1 MAHLE
6 RLVERARVGQL
17 VLLVGSDPPPAATGL
32 PSGQELAHGLAARWN
47 LAASDPSTGL
57 RTGSLAAVAQGLKTR
72 NQQWKYAG
80 YLEQAL
86 PAGGEAGPLHRAVAA
101 LPVPFLLTATY
112 DDRLARALEDAG
124 RPANLLI
131 EDSDLARREFDRP
144 DLIKLCGG
152 LGRPHTLVV
161 AEDEY
166 ADLLLDGDR
175 RALFDRAGEW
185 LAEKTVLLV
194 GCDPGERGDFENW
207 LYWEVLERLGAFG
220 VEGYL
225 VWPFDPSTALRAG
238 RAQDRPNPAAD
249 DVARWADRGVTAIDA
264 EPVAFLESLRAE
276 LAGTQVSLPEDK
288 EMARLKALVE
298 MLHGESS
305 DEQVAVVADE
315 VPSDQRLKSIRVTF
329 RFRLSDDRKLRAAL
343 DLDYDPDIDHYAGE
357 FRDTGITLQ
366 RLRNWAA
373 KAEEGRKA
381 WKLPQ
386 ACPEHGRRDS
396 PVEQRGI
403 EFFDAVL
410 PPGSGE
416 RQVYE
421 RALYLRQTFAD
432 ALYVVFEPEDDRG
445 RLSPIPWELLHD
457 GRVTMG
463 RGFLGLKYPVYRRM
477 HSVASPG
484 RVTGRIR
491 KALVVA
497 ADPTQR
503 LTELDAEVDWLVAA
517 LKDAGVARVDVR
529 RPADEDVS
537 DPEAIKRLIR
547 DGGYHLFHFTGHGL
561 FNDDD
566 PARSKLLLG
575 RARERGKELTAAA
588 LAQVARESDLIL
600 VFLSACE
607 VGLTAGQAEARPWKE
622 AGIVDAL
629 TRAGVPAAV
638 GMRWIVGD
646 QNGRM
651 LAQTFYTELL
661 SGKPAERALMI
672 ARQAVADQPDWANP
686 ILTKRHGVL

>member
-1 MAHLE
+1 
-6 RLVERARVGQL
+6 
-17 VLLVGSDPPPAATGL
+17 
-32 PSGQELAHGLAARWN
+32 
-47 LAASDPSTGL
+47 
-57 RTGSLAAVAQGLKTR
+57 
-72 NQQWKYAG
+72 
-80 YLEQAL
+80 
-86 PAGGEAGPLHRAVAA
+86 
-101 LPVPFLLTATY
+101 
-112 DDRLARALEDAG
+112 
-124 RPANLLI
+124 
-131 EDSDLARREFDRP
+131 
-144 DLIKLCGG
+144 
-152 LGRPHTLVV
+152 
-161 AEDEY
+161 
-166 ADLLLDGDR
+166 
-175 RALFDRAGEW
+175 
-185 LAEKTVLLV
+185 
-194 GCDPGERGDFENW
+194 
-207 LYWEVLERLGAFG
+207 
-220 VEGYL
+220 
-225 VWPFDPSTALRAG
+225 
-238 RAQDRPNPAAD
+238 
-249 DVARWADRGVTAIDA
+249 
-264 EPVAFLESLRAE
+264 
-276 LAGTQVSLPEDK
+276 
-288 EMARLKALVE
+288 
-298 MLHGESS
+298 
-305 DEQVAVVADE
+305 VVADE